1 MTEISSYKLACY
13 IAKMLDQ
20 KFAKDISILNIAN
33 VSVLSDYFVICSAE
47 TSTQVK
53 AMTGYI
59 REEVKRLFTRLPSGE
74 ENDSK
79 NRWNLIDYGDVIVH
93 ILHREERQFYAIEK
107 FWNHAFIVDE
117 AEWRKES
124 EDIADKLN

>member
-53 AMTGYI
+53 AITGYI
-59 REEVKRLFTRLPSGE
+59 REEVKSLFKRLPSGE
-74 ENDSK
+74 ENDMK

-117 AEWRKES
+117 TEWRKES

>member
-1 MTEISSYKLACY
+1 MTEISSYKFACV
-13 IAKMLDQ
+13 IARMLDQ

-47 TSTQVK
+47 TSTQVR

-59 REEVKRLFTRLPSGE
+59 REMVKSMYQRLPARE
-74 ENDSK
+74 ETDQK
-79 NRWNLIDYGDVIVH
+79 NRWNLMDYGDVVVH
-93 ILHREERQFYAIEK
+93 VLHHEERQFYAIEK

-117 AEWRKES
+117 TEWRKES
-124 EDIADKLN
+124 EDIADKLS

>member
-1 MTEISSYKLACY
+1 LTEISSYKFACV
-13 IAKMLDQ
+13 IARMLDQ

-47 TSTQVK
+47 TSTQVR

-59 REEVKRLFTRLPSGE
+59 REMVKSMYQRLPARE
-74 ENDSK
+74 ETDQK
-79 NRWNLIDYGDVIVH
+79 NRWNLMDYGDVVVH
-93 ILHREERQFYAIEK
+93 VLHHEERQFYAIEK

-117 AEWRKES
+117 TEWRKES
-124 EDIADKLN
+124 EDIADKLS